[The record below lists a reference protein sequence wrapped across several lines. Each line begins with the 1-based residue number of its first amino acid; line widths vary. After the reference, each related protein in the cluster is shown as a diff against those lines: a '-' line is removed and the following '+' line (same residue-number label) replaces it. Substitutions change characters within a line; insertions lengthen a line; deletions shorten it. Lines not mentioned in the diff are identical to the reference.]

1 MNALE
6 PYVGAIKA
14 IVIVL
19 LALGLFGTGHHFGA
33 EAVQAKWNA
42 DKLLQAQ
49 ATQKAEA
56 AARAKEQSMT
66 KQLEDARNEA
76 TKRETAIRADAD
88 AARRSADSLRDQLAA
103 NKRAMSSAAADAVRQ
118 YADTLA
124 DVFSECAARYTSVA
138 EEADRHASDKRTLME
153 AWPR

>member
-1 MNALE
+1 MM
-6 PYVGAIKA
+6 KA
-14 IVIVL
+14 ATL
-19 LALGLFGTGHHFGA
+19 LALVVGMFWAGHHFGA
-33 EAVQAKWNA
+33 QAVQAQWDA
-42 DKLLQAQ
+42 DKIVQAQ
-49 ATQKAEA
+49 AAKKAEA

-76 TKRETAIRADAD
+76 AKRETVIRADAD

-103 NKRAMSSAAADAVRQ
+103 NKRAMSSAAADAARQ

-124 DVFSECAARYTSVA
+124 DVFSECAERYASVA

-153 AWPR
+153 AWPQ